1 MKKILLVSFIIFLG
15 TVLLT
20 GCSYN
25 ASYLPSKIYE
35 YNDVKD
41 SLIRFHVLANSD
53 SKEDQDLKI
62 KVKNA
67 IIKDLYTD
75 LSNSKSID
83 ETRNILVSKEDEI
96 KALSEKIIN
105 EEGYNYKVNIE
116 LKRENFPEKQYGSI
130 TLPQGNY
137 EAFRVIIGNGNG
149 HNWWCVMFPPL
160 CFIDVTKGKVED
172 EESRKK
178 LDDAI
183 LKDNEGN
190 SKDDNVKIKF
200 KVVEEIKNIF
210 KEGK

>member
-1 MKKILLVSFIIFLG
+1 MKKVFLVIFNIFLCG
-15 TVLLT
+15 VLLS

-25 ASYLPSKIYE
+25 SSCLPSKIYD

-67 IIKDLYTD
+67 IIKDLYSD
-75 LSNSKSID
+75 LNNSKSID
-83 ETRNILVSKEDEI
+83 ETRNILVSKENDI
-96 KALSEKIIN
+96 KELSEKIIKD
-105 EEGYNYKVNIE
+105 EGYDYKVNIE
-116 LKRENFPEKQYGSI
+116 LKRENFPDKQYGSI

-160 CFIDVTKGKVED
+160 CFIDVTKGKVFD
-172 EESRKK
+172 KESREK

-183 LKDNEGN
+183 LKDNEES
-190 SKDDNVKIKF
+190 SKQEKVKVKF
-200 KVVEEIKNIF
+200 KVAEVIKKIF
-210 KEGK
+210 KEEK

>member
-15 TVLLT
+15 AVLLT

>member
-15 TVLLT
+15 AVLLT

-200 KVVEEIKNIF
+200 KVVEEIKKIF